1 MKIEKVKNENGG
13 TEYHVIDQ
21 GIIHAF
27 YSLEEAKDY
36 VDFAKNPKEYM
47 RKWSIKERAAS

>member
-21 GIIHAF
+21 GIIHAS

>member
-21 GIIHAF
+21 GIIHAS

-36 VDFAKNPKEYM
+36 VVAKNPKEYM

>member
-21 GIIHAF
+21 GIIYAS

>member
-13 TEYHVIDQ
+13 TEYHVIDKD
-21 GIIHAF
+21 IIHVLYNLNDARE
-27 YSLEEAKDY
+27 YIEYAKD
-36 VDFAKNPKEYM
+36 PKEYM